1 MSASSSEFSQEVI
14 DLICRQTDYD
24 TDTAAAK
31 LREHGGD
38 VVPVIREFMGGAKR
52 KVTAPPSTNQKVFHE
67 IRGMMDDAAKRHR
80 ENKESE

>member
-1 MSASSSEFSQEVI
+1 MSSSSPEFSKEVI

-24 TDTAAAK
+24 AEVAVSK

-67 IRGMMDDAAKRHR
+67 IRGMMDDAARRHR